1 MPSDP
6 RTRILAEI
14 TPALPA
20 RWDKKPYTVR
30 SVTTL
35 AKPSV
40 FLDYT
45 SINHDGMPPGQVF
58 DGYEVSLV
66 SAHTDYEKAE
76 RELDPIARAVIAVL
90 DASNDLAWSTAVK
103 RAVSND
109 TYLAWIIT
117 VQQIS
122 HTTPQE

>member
-6 RTRILAEI
+6 RARILAEI

-20 RWDKKPYTVR
+20 GWGTERYTVR
-30 SVTTL
+30 SVGKL
-35 AKPSV
+35 ARPTV

-45 SINHDGMPPGQVF
+45 AINHEGMPPGQVY
-58 DGYEVSLV
+58 DGYEIALV
-66 SAHTDYEKAE
+66 SAHEDYTKAE
-76 RELDPIARAVIAVL
+76 NQLDPVARAVIRVL
-90 DASNDLAWSTAVK
+90 DASGDLAWSTANK
-103 RAVSND
+103 REISG
-109 TYLAWIIT
+109 YLAWVIT

>member
-6 RTRILAEI
+6 RKRILDAI
-14 TPALPA
+14 APALPA
-20 RWDKKPYTVR
+20 GWGTEKYTVR
-30 SVTTL
+30 SIDKL
-35 AKPSV
+35 ARPTV

-45 SINHDGMPPGQVF
+45 TINHDGMPPGQIF

-66 SAHTDYEKAE
+66 SAHDDYTKAE
-76 RELDPIARAVIAVL
+76 AQIDPIVRAVISIL
-90 DASNDLAWSTAVK
+90 DAAPDLSWSGATK
-103 RAVSND
+103 RAVSG
-109 TYLAWIIT
+109 YLAWIIT

>member
-6 RTRILAEI
+6 RARILAEI

-20 RWDKKPYTVR
+20 GWGQERYTVR
-30 SVTTL
+30 SVGKL
-35 AKPSV
+35 ARPTV

-45 SINHDGMPPGQVF
+45 AINPEGMPPGQVY
-58 DGYEVSLV
+58 DGYEIALV
-66 SAHTDYEKAE
+66 SAHEDYAKAE
-76 RELDPIARAVIAVL
+76 NQLDPVARAVIRVL
-90 DASNDLAWSTAVK
+90 DASGDLAWSTANK
-103 RAVSND
+103 REIAG
-109 TYLAWIIT
+109 YLAWVIT

>member
-6 RTRILAEI
+6 RKRILDAI
-14 TPALPA
+14 MPALPDG
-20 RWDKKPYTVR
+20 WGTEKYTVR
-30 SVTTL
+30 SVDRL
-35 AKPSV
+35 ARPTV

-45 SINHDGMPPGQVF
+45 TINHDGMPPGQVF

-66 SAHTDYEKAE
+66 SAHADYTKAE
-76 RELDPIARAVIAVL
+76 EQIDPIARAVIRIL
-90 DASNDLAWSTAVK
+90 DDSTDLSWGNASK
-103 RAVSND
+103 REVSG
-109 TYLAWIIT
+109 YLAWIIT